1 MTRTSRASE
10 EISLINRFFRD
21 YQINASVTDHGSH
34 VAGRAYI
41 VFNVTLKAGA
51 RITAI
56 ESRLRELAE
65 ILSAFRGQPTP
76 IRLRHMPLALEVPH
90 PHPQPVNMPAARRL
104 AHTMACGQSYAFD
117 GAVAEEAID
126 LTKTPHVLIAGATG
140 SGKSVLLTAM
150 LCSLCMATPPNELAL
165 ICIDMK
171 NEDLVPFTP
180 LPHVTFMATDSASA
194 AEAIDI
200 VFHEKEL
207 RVRRGRRDTRMLL
220 VIDELA
226 ELARMKPVM
235 QQLASILA
243 IGRSKN
249 INVLAATQK
258 PLGAIVGSVA
268 KANFTSRLVGRVM
281 SPDDSRVAAGI
292 SSIGA
297 EYLPGQ
303 GAFLRVE
310 GMDVRRFQ
318 AYYVPDVETW
328 TDPIATKW
336 YQQMRMEQIHQ
347 AVSLSFPTVTEEQ
360 P

>member
-1 MTRTSRASE
+1 MTNSKAGKAGE
-10 EISLINRFFRD
+10 EIALINRFFKD
-21 YQINASVTDHGSH
+21 YGINAAVSETGSH
-34 VAGRAYI
+34 VAGRSYI
-41 VFNVTLKAGA
+41 VFNVSLRAGA

-65 ILSAFRGQPTP
+65 ILSAYRGQPTP

-90 PHPQPVNMPAARRL
+90 PRPQPVPL
-104 AHTMACGQSYAFD
+104 APQPRPPHTMALGQSYGFD
-117 GAVAEEAID
+117 GSITEEVID
-126 LTKTPHVLIAGATG
+126 LSRTPHTLIAGATG

-150 LCSLCMATPPNELAL
+150 LCSLTMYTRPQDLHL
-165 ICIDMK
+165 ICVDMK
-171 NEDLVPFTP
+171 NEDLVPFAE
-180 LPHVTFMATDSASA
+180 LPHTTYMATDSASA
-194 AEAIDI
+194 TEAIDL
-200 VFHEKEL
+200 VHYEKEV
-207 RVRRGRRDTRMLL
+207 RVRNGRRGTRMVV

-226 ELARMKPVM
+226 ELARMRPVM

-268 KANFTSRLVGRVM
+268 KANFTSRLIGRVM

-292 SSIGA
+292 SGVGA

-318 AYYVPDVETW
+318 GYYVEPDAW
-328 TDPIATKW
+328 TQPILERW
-336 YQQMRMEQIHQ
+336 YQQGALKICEAAQ
-347 AVSLSFPTVTEEQ
+347 
-360 P
+360 

>member
-1 MTRTSRASE
+1 MRNNRAGE
-10 EISLINRFFRD
+10 EIALINRFFRD
-21 YQINASVTDHGSH
+21 YQINASVADSGSH
-34 VAGRAYI
+34 VAGRSYI
-41 VFNVTLKAGA
+41 VFNVSLKAGA

-65 ILSAFRGQPTP
+65 ILSAYRGQPTP

-90 PHPQPVNMPAARRL
+90 PNPAPVHMPATPRP
-104 AHTMACGQSYAFD
+104 AHVMALGQSYGFD
-117 GAVAEEAID
+117 GAITEEMLD
-126 LTKTPHVLIAGATG
+126 LTKTPHTLIAGATG
-140 SGKSVLLTAM
+140 SGKSVLLAAM
-150 LCSLCMATPPNELAL
+150 LCSLCMATDPMDLAL
-165 ICIDMK
+165 ICVDMK

-180 LPHVTFMATDSASA
+180 LPHTTFMATDGASA

-200 VFHEKEL
+200 VYHEKEM
-207 RVRRGRRDTRMLL
+207 RVRSGRRGTRMLL

-226 ELARMKPVM
+226 ELARMKQTM

-243 IGRSKN
+243 IGRSKG

-268 KANFTSRLVGRVM
+268 KANFTSRLIGRVM

-292 SSIGA
+292 SGVGA

-318 AYYVPDVETW
+318 AYYVPDVEGW
-328 TDPIATKW
+328 TAPISSKW
-336 YQQMRMEQIHQ
+336 YRQMELGSVRH
-347 AVSLSFPTVTEEQ
+347 AASVSH
-360 P
+360 

>member
-1 MTRTSRASE
+1 MKTNKAGE
-10 EISLINRFFRD
+10 EIALINRFFKD
-21 YQINASVTDHGSH
+21 YGINAAVSETGSH
-34 VAGRAYI
+34 VAGRSYI
-41 VFNVTLKAGA
+41 VFNVSLRAGA

-65 ILSAFRGQPTP
+65 ILSAYRGQPTP

-90 PHPQPVNMPAARRL
+90 PRPQPVPLVKQARPP
-104 AHTMACGQSYAFD
+104 HTMALGQSYGFD
-117 GAVAEEAID
+117 GSIIEEAID
-126 LTKTPHVLIAGATG
+126 LVRTPHTLIAGATG

-150 LCSLCMATPPNELAL
+150 LCSLTMYTRPQDLHL
-165 ICIDMK
+165 ICVDMK
-171 NEDLVPFTP
+171 NEDLVPFTT
-180 LPHVTFMATDSASA
+180 LPHTTYMATDSVGAQ
-194 AEAIDI
+194 EAIDL
-200 VFHEKEL
+200 VHYEKEQ
-207 RVRRGRRDTRMLL
+207 RVRNNRKGTRMVL

-268 KANFTSRLVGRVM
+268 KANFTSRLIGRVM

-292 SSIGA
+292 SGVGA

-310 GMDVRRFQ
+310 GMDVKRFQ
-318 AYYVPDVETW
+318 AYYVEPDAW
-328 TDPIATKW
+328 IQPIMDRW
-336 YQQMRMEQIHQ
+336 YQQMPLPVHGHEV
-347 AVSLSFPTVTEEQ
+347 AK
-360 P
+360 